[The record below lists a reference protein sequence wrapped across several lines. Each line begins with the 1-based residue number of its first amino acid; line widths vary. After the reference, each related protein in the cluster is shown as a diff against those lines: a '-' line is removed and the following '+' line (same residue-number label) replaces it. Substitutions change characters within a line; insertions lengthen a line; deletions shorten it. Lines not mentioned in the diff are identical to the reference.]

1 MSDAGDAYE
10 LEDSQAGRP
19 IICQHCGA
27 KQIGLAIAC
36 WLCKESLATPVARES
51 EAEESALPYPDQ
63 GLSFSLATLFLIITL
78 ASVCMG
84 LLVAAPGLGVFA
96 CIIMV
101 PVFFRTMRV
110 VRHRERMGESIS
122 PLQKVMMFS
131 TSFAL
136 SSVLVIVVCVS
147 AFCSFC
153 GVCLAVVAVGGSAGG
168 DFVPWAVGLSF
179 GAVASIAVAVQMIRW
194 MRRRY
199 RRDLGEE

>member
-1 MSDAGDAYE
+1 MSEGSDAYE
-10 LEDSQAGRP
+10 LEDSRAGRP

-27 KQIGLAIAC
+27 EQIGLAIKC
-36 WLCKESLATPVARES
+36 WLCRESLATPAR
-51 EAEESALPYPDQ
+51 SAPETELPRQPYQPQ
-63 GLSFSLATLFLIITL
+63 GMSFSLATLFLIVTL

-101 PVFFRTMRV
+101 PVFFRTIRV
-110 VRHRERMGESIS
+110 VRHREAMGENIS
-122 PLQKVMMFS
+122 PLQKVIMFT

-136 SSVLVIVVCVS
+136 SSVLVIVVCVC

-168 DFVPWAVGLSF
+168 DVAPWAVGLCF
-179 GAVASIAVAVQMIRW
+179 GAIASIAVAVQMIRW

-199 RRDLGEE
+199 RRDMGHE